1 MDLFRYFVRFLYKIR
16 WYLVIMPMISL
27 IIAWFMT
34 RNMERIYDTNT
45 TIYTGMITGY
55 NIEGGT
61 GSAGGNSQTNIT
73 NLMLIITTDNT
84 IHEVSLRLFA
94 RCMMYGNPNKDNNYI
109 SAEHFRQLNASV
121 PADVK
126 ALINHSNEAQTYA
139 NLKAYEKP
147 SQDNFLFGLTN
158 YHPYFGINSITSRL
172 KVLQL
177 QKSDIIDIGYSANDA
192 GIAYN
197 TLDIL
202 NDVFSK
208 QYQQLRYGET
218 SNVIKFFEREVAR
231 LYRILTSA
239 EDDLIR
245 YNVSKRVINYG
256 EQTKQVAAMD
266 AQQQNFRNDQLMN
279 YTTAKALLDYLERQ
293 LGNRAQIIRSNKE
306 FTNQVRDISRIQS
319 RISNLKLMSSEGGGN
334 NNESQEEL
342 AKAQRDLQRATGRV
356 TQLTKDIEAAT
367 FSTETGVKAQDML
380 GRWLEQLLLLEKT
393 KAEMTATDIM
403 KNELDRQY
411 LYFAPIGA
419 TLERKSR
426 HIGFIEGNYMEMLR
440 ALNSARMRQRN
451 LQMSTA
457 TLRVLNPPMFP
468 LNAQPTNRMMVL
480 LGAFMLTFIL
490 VTLYFLII
498 EMLDRTLRDR
508 MRSERI
514 TNIPVMGCFPKESN
528 LRYRRFNKTIADMA
542 MKQLSKA
549 LLPNFKE
556 GQQNVLNLLSTDSG
570 NGKSYIAQEL
580 ENYWISIGLQV
591 RRLTYDEDFLAED
604 SKFILAKDIKDLCPD
619 ILPEEIA
626 IIEYPNL
633 DDYSISPALLNMGTI
648 NMMVTRANRTW
659 KDVDQKALNEVQ
671 AMLDEEHK
679 NTLFMY
685 LTEATRYAV
694 EEFVGQLPPY
704 EQTHV
709 QHVCKGKRRK
719 SVITLSPVFACNLR
733 VCLCGIQHVCHHLRD
748 ASTGCR
754 YIIAL

>member
-16 WYLVIMPMISL
+16 WYLVILPMIAL
-27 IIAWFMT
+27 IVAWFMT

-84 IHEVSLRLFA
+84 VHEVSLRLFA

-109 SAEHFRQLNASV
+109 SAEHFRQLNATV

-126 ALINHSNEAQTYA
+126 ALINHNNESATYA

-147 SQDNFLFGLTN
+147 SQDNFLFGLLN
-158 YHPYFGINSITSRL
+158 YHPYFGIDNITSRL

-177 QKSDIIDIGYSANDA
+177 QNSDIIDIGYSANDA
-192 GIAYN
+192 GIAFN

-202 NDVFSK
+202 NDVFAR

-218 SNVIKFFEREVAR
+218 NNVIKFFEREVAR

-245 YNVSKRVINYG
+245 YNVSKRIINYA
-256 EQTKQVAAMD
+256 EQTKQVAALE

-279 YTTAKALLDYLERQ
+279 YTTSKALLDYLERQ
-293 LGNRAQIIRSNKE
+293 LGNRAQVIRSNKE
-306 FTNQVRDISRIQS
+306 FTSQVRDISRIQS

-356 TQLTKDIEAAT
+356 SQLTRDIEAAS

-403 KNELDRQY
+403 KDNLDRQY
-411 LYFAPIGA
+411 LFYAPIGA
-419 TLERKSR
+419 TLDRKAR
-426 HIGFIEGNYMEMLR
+426 HIGFIEGNYMEMLK
-440 ALNSARMRQRN
+440 ALNAARMRQRN

-480 LGAFMLTFIL
+480 LGAFMLTFML
-490 VTLYFLII
+490 TTLYFLII

-514 TNIPVMGCFPKESN
+514 TKIPVMGCFPKESN

-542 MKQLSKA
+542 MKQLSKT

-556 GQQNVLNLLSTDSG
+556 GQQNVLNLISTDSG
-570 NGKSYIAQEL
+570 NGKSYLAQEL

-626 IIEYPNL
+626 IIEYPNM
-633 DDYSISPALLNMGTI
+633 DDYSISPSLLNMGTI
-648 NMMVTRANRTW
+648 NLMVTRANRTW

-679 NTLFMY
+679 NTLYMY
-685 LTEATRYAV
+685 LTEASRYAV

-704 EQTHV
+704 TKFNNFVYRMSQLGLTATENEH
-709 QHVCKGKRRK
+709 
-719 SVITLSPVFACNLR
+719 SL
-733 VCLCGIQHVCHHLRD
+733 
-748 ASTGCR
+748 
-754 YIIAL
+754 

>member
-16 WYLVIMPMISL
+16 WYLVILPMIAL
-27 IIAWFMT
+27 IVAWFST

-55 NIEGGT
+55 NIEGGV
-61 GSAGGNSQTNIT
+61 GAAGGNSQTNIT

-94 RCMMYGNPNKDNNYI
+94 RCMMYGNLNKDNNYI
-109 SAEHFRQLNASV
+109 SAEHFRQLNATV
-121 PADVK
+121 PADIK
-126 ALINHSNEAQTYA
+126 GLINHNNESATYA

-147 SQDNFLFGLTN
+147 SQDNFLFGLLNT
-158 YHPYFGINSITSRL
+158 HPYFGINNITSRL

-177 QKSDIIDIGYSANDA
+177 EKSDIIDIGYSCNDA

-202 NDVFSK
+202 NDVFAR

-218 SNVIKFFEREVAR
+218 NNVIKFFEREVAR

-245 YNVSKRVINYG
+245 YNVSKKVINYE
-256 EQTKQVAAMD
+256 EQTKQLTVLE

-293 LGNRAQIIRSNKE
+293 LGNRAQVIRSNKE
-306 FTNQVRDISRIQS
+306 FTSQVRDISRIQS
-319 RISNLKLMSSEGGGN
+319 RISNLRLMSSEGGGN

-342 AKAQRDLQRATGRV
+342 ASAQRDLQRATGRV
-356 TQLTKDIEAAT
+356 TQLTRDIEAAT

-403 KNELDRQY
+403 KTDLDNQY
-411 LYFAPIGA
+411 LFYAPIGA
-419 TLERKSR
+419 TIDRKSR
-426 HIGFIEGNYMEMLR
+426 HIGFIEGNYMEMLKS
-440 ALNSARMRQRN
+440 LNTARMRQRN

-468 LNAQPTNRMMVL
+468 LNAQPTNRLMIL
-480 LGAFMLTFIL
+480 LGAFILTFAL
-490 VTLYFLII
+490 TTLYFLVI

-514 TNIPVMGCFPKESN
+514 TNIPVMGCFPQESN

-556 GQQNVLNLLSTDSG
+556 GQQNVLNLISTDSG

-619 ILPEEIA
+619 ILPDEIA

-633 DDYSISPALLNMGTI
+633 DDYSIAPALLNMGTI

-679 NTLFMY
+679 NSLYMY
-685 LTEATRYAV
+685 LTEASRYAV

-704 EQTHV
+704 TKFNNFVYRMSQLGLTATENEH
-709 QHVCKGKRRK
+709 
-719 SVITLSPVFACNLR
+719 
-733 VCLCGIQHVCHHLRD
+733 
-748 ASTGCR
+748 
-754 YIIAL
+754 AL

>member
-16 WYLVIMPMISL
+16 WYLVILPL
-27 IIAWFMT
+27 IALIVAWFLT

-61 GSAGGNSQTNIT
+61 GAAGGNAQTNIT

-84 IHEVSLRLFA
+84 IHEVALRLFA
-94 RCMMYGNPNKDNNYI
+94 RCMMYGNLNKDNNYI
-109 SAEHFRQLNASV
+109 SAEHFRQLDNTV

-126 ALINHSNEAQTYA
+126 ALIRRNSEAQTYA

-147 SQDNFLFGLTN
+147 SQDNFLFGLLN
-158 YHPYFGINSITSRL
+158 YHPYFGINNITSRL

-177 QKSDIIDIGYSANDA
+177 NNSDIIDIGYSANDA

-202 NDVFSK
+202 NEVFAR
-208 QYQQLRYGET
+208 QYQQIRFGET
-218 SNVIKFFEREVAR
+218 SNVIKFFEKEVAR
-231 LYRILTSA
+231 LYRILTNA

-245 YNVSKRVINYG
+245 YNISKKIINYG
-256 EQTKQVAAMD
+256 EQTKQLTVLE

-279 YTTAKALLDYLERQ
+279 YTTSKALLDYLERQ
-293 LGNRAQIIRSNKE
+293 LGNRAQVIRSNKE
-306 FTNQVRDISRIQS
+306 FTSQVRDISRIQS
-319 RISNLKLMSSEGGGN
+319 RISNLKLMSNEGGN

-342 AKAQRDLQRATGRV
+342 AKAQRDLNAATNRV
-356 TQLTKDIEAAT
+356 TQLTKDIEAST
-367 FSTETGVKAQDML
+367 YSTETGVRASDML

-403 KNELDRQY
+403 KQNLDKQY
-411 LYFAPIGA
+411 LFYAPIGA
-419 TLERKSR
+419 TLDRKDR
-426 HIGFIEGNYMEMLR
+426 HIGFIEGNYMEMLK
-440 ALNSARMRQRN
+440 ALNAARLRQRN
-451 LQMSTA
+451 LQMTTA

-468 LNAQPTNRMMVL
+468 LNAQPTNRLMIL
-480 LGAFMLTFIL
+480 LGAFMLTFML
-490 VTLYFLII
+490 TALWFLII

-514 TNIPVMGCFPKESN
+514 TKVPVMGCYPKESN
-528 LRYRRFNKTIADMA
+528 LRYRRFNKTIADMSLH
-542 MKQLSKA
+542 QLSKA
-549 LLPNFKE
+549 LLPHFQE
-556 GQQNVLNLLSTDSG
+556 GQQNVLNLISTDTG
-570 NGKSYIAQEL
+570 NGKSFLAQEL

-604 SKFILAKDIKDLCPD
+604 SKFILAKGIKDLCPD

-633 DDYSISPALLNMGTI
+633 DENSLSPALLNMGTV
-648 NMMVTRANRTW
+648 NLMVTRANRTW
-659 KDVDQKALNEVQ
+659 KDVDQKALKEVQ
-671 AMLDEEHK
+671 AMLDDEHK
-679 NTLFMY
+679 DTLFMY
-685 LTEATRYAV
+685 LTEASRYAV

-704 EQTHV
+704 TKFNNFVYRMSQLGLTATENEHA
-709 QHVCKGKRRK
+709 K
-719 SVITLSPVFACNLR
+719 
-733 VCLCGIQHVCHHLRD
+733 
-748 ASTGCR
+748 
-754 YIIAL
+754 